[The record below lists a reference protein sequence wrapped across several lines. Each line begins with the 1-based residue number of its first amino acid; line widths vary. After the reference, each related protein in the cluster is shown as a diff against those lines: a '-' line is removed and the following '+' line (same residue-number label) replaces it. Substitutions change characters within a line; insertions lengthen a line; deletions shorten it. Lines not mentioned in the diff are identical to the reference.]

1 MARPGLR
8 EPLPV
13 GGDGRVIQRPALRRA
28 LGLTLLSTVIPGAGL
43 LWTRHRRAGIALLLL
58 VAATFGYIVFRVLS
72 NGLVGTALS
81 VGVSTSALRLL
92 MFGVII
98 AAVVWCAAIL
108 ATAFSARPHPST
120 RDDRLA
126 TTLLALLCCM
136 AIIAPSAWG
145 VRTLGLQKS
154 LVTTVFHDN
163 GTAPGG
169 TSTAAVPAV
178 GEDDPW
184 KDIPR
189 VNVLLIGSDAG
200 ADRVGVRPDSMMV
213 ASINS
218 RTGDTVLIGVP
229 RNLENAPF
237 PASNPLHEL
246 YPDGYNCGDAC
257 LINGV
262 WTLATD
268 RPDLFPGETNP
279 GLRTTRDVVGETL
292 GLSIDH
298 TVVIDLSGF
307 AALVNAMGGV
317 TINVKERVCIGCKAT
332 ASGEIVGT
340 TGYID
345 PGVQHLDGYHAL
357 WYARSRAMSDDF
369 SRMRRQRCVVGALVD
384 QVSPTNMLMRYPEL
398 AKVLK
403 EHVSIDIGQQQLPAW
418 VPLIE
423 RIQRDGTVR
432 SLPLTNKVIDV
443 GRPDFAKIRELVANA
458 TSDNPTTTSSSAGSS
473 TSASTTPS
481 SSSTAPSESP
491 TPEDGLTT
499 LAAAC

>member
-1 MARPGLR
+1 
-8 EPLPV
+8 
-13 GGDGRVIQRPALRRA
+13 
-28 LGLTLLSTVIPGAGL
+28 
-43 LWTRHRRAGIALLLL
+43 
-58 VAATFGYIVFRVLS
+58 
-72 NGLVGTALS
+72 
-81 VGVSTSALRLL
+81 
-92 MFGVII
+92 
-98 AAVVWCAAIL
+98 
-108 ATAFSARPHPST
+108 
-120 RDDRLA
+120 
-126 TTLLALLCCM
+126 
-136 AIIAPSAWG
+136 
-145 VRTLGLQKS
+145 
-154 LVTTVFHDN
+154 
-163 GTAPGG
+163 
-169 TSTAAVPAV
+169 
-178 GEDDPW
+178 
-184 KDIPR
+184 
-189 VNVLLIGSDAG
+189 
-200 ADRVGVRPDSMMV
+200 MV
-213 ASINS
+213 ASINA

-268 RPDLFPGETNP
+268 RPDLFPTAEAYRAAFRRFAELLPDEGR
-279 GLRTTRDVVGETL
+279 L
-292 GLSIDH
+292 
-298 TVVIDLSGF
+298 IDLSGF

-345 PGVQHLDGYHAL
+345 PGVQHLNGYHAL

-443 GRPDFAKIRELVANA
+443 GRPDFAKIRELVVNA
-458 TSDNPTTTSSSAGSS
+458 TSDNPTTTSSSTSSS

-481 SSSTAPSESP
+481 SSSTSPLESP